1 MIRKLGLTLLAALLL
16 LLPVSAAF
24 GGEAHAASSSRIAVI
39 KQLSGDVQV
48 QKAGGSK
55 LFKAFA
61 KLSLN
66 QGDKLITGSKGSAVL
81 QFANGTSEDD
91 KFTVGENATLTFSKL
106 SDKKGTVTKVS
117 MLKGTA
123 WVDVKSIKSQDDD
136 FKLETP
142 TAIMGVRGTA
152 FLVRVNPQTGGTNT
166 SVMSGIVRFTSE
178 NAEKTGSES
187 GESAGKTGSSGGSK
201 TIDLYPTQQLSLDST
216 SGADLGELTTLVD
229 IEEIVKNATPEIIE
243 AILRSKEKIDEENRQ
258 TVEKF
263 KQSGVP
269 AGLQQQLE
277 QFIQNTQELLGVIA
291 KQAIEQKKID
301 EQLVKKIEQQE
312 KTSFGLDK
320 DQLSRLSD
328 KEKAKQEKARLLAEE
343 AAKKKTAEEAAKLKE
358 IEQRLAGQ
366 MQSIEAAKLAQAEAN
381 RKSAAEAAAKAEA
394 VLLAGMTPVQQQK
407 YNRDK
412 ASNHGSP
419 IPTSTPTPTPTLTG
433 GTGPTPTPGSDNARL
448 NGLTLSAGISL
459 SPVFS
464 PDVLNYAISVGGA
477 VSALDFTP
485 TLDDPGAKLTVD
497 GTAWAGG
504 AVHIPLAYGDN
515 EIRLQVTASNGA
527 ASRVYKITATRQL
540 LDSADIELA
549 GGAPLHIDFTA
560 ANPVTTFDIPANTAS
575 LTLKLPLAQLP
586 SVTVNGQSVPPGG
599 ATLAS
604 LTYVASDAAW
614 SYNVPLQ
621 TGSNTIAIKVQIGS
635 ATKTYQLFANR
646 AASLTA
652 ESFSVEA
659 NFNTPVSGTLQS
671 HGSTGAVS
679 YEIVTASQ
687 HGEVTLNAADASS
700 FSYTPDE
707 DFSGMDSF
715 RYKAMANG
723 EESAPA
729 TVFIWVKPLDI
740 ELKGLVSSGISWG
753 ETPIEPMLLYSFKDG
768 SYASKSYG
776 LFVPE
781 DENGLMEMRF
791 QFDSAVVSDA
801 RLMVG
806 EETIYEEA
814 DGSLYGSLSMDE
826 PVVSVRLS
834 YSVTED
840 NTTTDYEVYYIA
852 VKQQLWAANLATD
865 GRAEVHLVPVG
876 GGDYTVSVRGRDE
889 KLMLRNN
896 NFDMSVESDVWV
908 YEADPH
914 NPGNPGNRIK
924 AQRNAEGYFIVPLS
938 PGWNVAEVRTYYPGY
953 ESSAKEGVV
962 YIWRGDGLPDGYEMA
977 SVIGTPVQNP
987 PEASAAPVEFLR
999 DASQQTLYRAAM
1011 PDDSIAVNVKPVPGA
1026 GVKVDAVYQGGYTS
1040 FDKVSEEPAG
1050 SGRYEVQVYSDWA
1063 NFGFVV
1069 VRPVSVDGPPLAYTL
1084 AFELGMTTDVQA
1096 SIGYKL
1102 DGELREAELDTFA
1115 GRFHAMLAD
1124 APGQTDF
1131 KLNVTGAGPDLS
1143 VRINDVAVPYD
1154 EAESGFAYPF
1164 VPAGGDNAF
1173 LIEMTDAY
1181 GRYESIDIHLYYGSE
1196 GLKPVGLASWS
1207 AQSSHGQEPAAESSW
1222 VYEGQKRFRLIV
1234 PEAHD
1239 LLDLRWMTDEG
1250 TTQAVVL
1257 GPYGAG
1263 GTGRYVGALPM
1274 GRSEYTVIVRD
1285 EEGAR
1290 LDYDLVVYRGAPVY
1304 PKLIYTGWGSS
1315 TVFEYNEAAGRYE
1328 ASLEDFPER
1337 MWIGLGLPAGA
1348 EAVVKVGD
1356 IPYSPNSDGLYTLT
1370 PEPGTSE
1377 IVIQA
1382 TGLFEGIAWSCNLV
1396 IKRVSE

>member
-152 FLVRVNPQTGGTNT
+152 FLARVNPETGGTNT
-166 SVMSGIVRFTSE
+166 SVMSGVVRFTSE
-178 NAEKTGSES
+178 NGEKQGSGTEES
-187 GESAGKTGSSGGSK
+187 GGKTGSSGVK
-201 TIDLYPTQQLSLDST
+201 TIDLYPTQQLSLDSA
-216 SGADLGELTTLVD
+216 SGTDLSELTTLVD
-229 IEEIVKNATPEIIE
+229 IEEIVKNASPEIIE

-258 TVEKF
+258 TVERF

-269 AGLQQQLE
+269 AGLQQQLA

-312 KTSFGLDK
+312 QTSFGLDK
-320 DQLSRLSD
+320 DQLSQLSE
-328 KEKAKQEKARLLAEE
+328 KEKAKQEKVRQLAEE
-343 AAKKKTAEEAAKLKE
+343 AAKKKAAEEAVKLKE
-358 IEQRLAGQ
+358 LEQRLAGQ
-366 MQSIEAAKLAQAEAN
+366 MQSIEVAKLAQAEAN

-394 VLLAGMTPVQQQK
+394 ALLAAMTPVQQQQ
-407 YNRDK
+407 YNKDK
-412 ASNHGSP
+412 ADNYGTP
-419 IPTSTPTPTPTLTG
+419 IPTSTHAPTPTPTG

-448 NGLTLSAGISL
+448 NGLVLSAGISL
-459 SPVFS
+459 SPAFS
-464 PDVLNYAISVGGA
+464 RDVLNYTVSVGGA

-485 TLDDPGAKLTVD
+485 ALDDSGAKLSVN

-504 AVHIPLAYGDN
+504 AIHIPLAYGEN
-515 EIRLQVTASNGA
+515 EVLLHVTAANGTT
-527 ASRVYKITATRQL
+527 SRIYKITATRQL
-540 LDSADIELA
+540 LDGADIEIA

-560 ANPVTTFDIPANTAS
+560 ENPAATFDVPANTAS
-575 LTLKLPLAQLP
+575 LTLKLPLAQAP
-586 SVTVNGQSVPPGG
+586 SVTVNGQSVPPVG

-604 LTYVASDAAW
+604 LAYVASDAAW
-614 SYNVPLQ
+614 TYNVPLQ
-621 TGSNTIAIKVQIGS
+621 PGANTIAIQAQIGS
-635 ATKTYQLFANR
+635 ATKTYQLFVNR

-652 ESFSVEA
+652 GSFSLET
-659 NFNTPVSGTLQS
+659 NFNTPVNGTLRS
-671 HGSTGAVS
+671 HGSIGAVS
-679 YEIVTASQ
+679 YEIVTAGE

-715 RYKAMANG
+715 QYKAMANG

-740 ELKGLVSSGISWG
+740 ELKGLVSSGIAWG
-753 ETPIEPMLLYSFKDG
+753 GTPVEPMLLYSFKDG

-781 DENGLMEMRF
+781 EENGQLEIQF
-791 QFDSAVVSDA
+791 QFDPAVVSDA
-801 RLMVG
+801 RLTVG

-814 DGSLYGSLSMDE
+814 DGSLYGSLSIDE

-840 NTTTDYEVYYIA
+840 NATTDYEVYYIA
-852 VKQQLWAANLATD
+852 VKQQQWAANLATD

-889 KLMLRNN
+889 TVMLRSN
-896 NFDMSVESDVWV
+896 NFDMSVESDVFI

-914 NPGNPGNRIK
+914 NPGSPGNRVK
-924 AQRNAEGYFIVPLS
+924 AQRNAEGYYIVSLS

-953 ESSAKEGVV
+953 EGSAKEGVV
-962 YIWRGDGLPDGYEMA
+962 HIWRGDGLPEGYEMTG
-977 SVIGTPVQNP
+977 VTGTPVQYP
-987 PEASAAPVEFLR
+987 AEASAAPVEFIR
-999 DASQQTLYRAAM
+999 DATQQTVYRAAL
-1011 PDDSIAVNVKPVPGA
+1011 PADSAAVNVKPVPGA
-1026 GVKVDAVYQGGYTS
+1026 GVKVDTVYQGGYTS

-1050 SGRYEVQVYSDWA
+1050 SGRYEVQVYGDWA

-1069 VRPVSVDGPPLAYTL
+1069 VRPVSGEGPPLAYTL
-1084 AFELGMTTDVQA
+1084 AFELGMSTDVQA
-1096 SIGYKL
+1096 GIGYKL
-1102 DGELREAELDTFA
+1102 DGELRETELDTFA
-1115 GRFHAMLAD
+1115 GSLHAMLAD

-1131 KLNVTGAGPDLS
+1131 KLSVTGADPDSS
-1143 VRINDVAVPYD
+1143 VRVNDVAVPYD

-1164 VPAGGDNAF
+1164 VPADGDNAF
-1173 LIEMTDAY
+1173 LIETMDSY
-1181 GRYESIDIHLYYGSE
+1181 GRYASIDIHLYYGSL

-1207 AQSSHGQEPAAESSW
+1207 AQSSHGQDPAAASSW

-1239 LLDLRWMTDEG
+1239 LLDLRWVTDEG

-1263 GTGRYVGALPM
+1263 ETGRYVGALPM

-1304 PKLIYTGWGSS
+1304 PRLTYSGWGSS
-1315 TVFEYNEAAGRYE
+1315 MAFAYNESTGRYE
-1328 ASLEDFPER
+1328 ASLDEFPEM
-1337 MWIGLGLPAGA
+1337 MWISLGLPAGA
-1348 EAVVKVGD
+1348 DAVLKVGD

-1377 IVIQA
+1377 IVVQA

-1396 IKRVSE
+1396 IKRASE